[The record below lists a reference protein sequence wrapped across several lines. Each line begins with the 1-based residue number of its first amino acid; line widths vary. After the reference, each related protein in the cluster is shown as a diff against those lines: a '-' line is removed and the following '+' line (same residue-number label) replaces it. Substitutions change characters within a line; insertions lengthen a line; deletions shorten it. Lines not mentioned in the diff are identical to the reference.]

1 MLSAA
6 EDQVEDTRKI
16 KRARSSEQAEQA
28 EQGAQPSET
37 ASELSADNSTSADR
51 KKPLIRKG
59 ALDKFGSSCKYGVGV
74 ERKPRV
80 GADFQAALP
89 EPSRLKGSKQQ
100 KAAGPDAAK
109 QDFALSEPA
118 KQL

>member
-1 MLSAA
+1 MKASAYLNQFA
-6 EDQVEDTRKI
+6 S
-16 KRARSSEQAEQA
+16 AR
-28 EQGAQPSET
+28 QPCQC
-37 ASELSADNSTSADR
+37 R
-51 KKPLIRKG
+51 
-59 ALDKFGSSCKYGVGV
+59 YGVGV